1 MGEVASII
9 KAFSCSD
16 CARFVCNKM
25 HLHSNCMHDFCV
37 IDFTTDEIEI
47 PEDENS
53 DIEVEIEGCC
63 IARKHA

>member
-1 MGEVASII
+1 MGEAASLI
-9 KAFSCSD
+9 KAFSCEA
-16 CARFVCNKM
+16 CAKYVLNSCHF
-25 HLHSNCMHDFCV
+25 HSQCMHECCV

-47 PEDENS
+47 EDENS

>member
-9 KAFSCSD
+9 KAFSCEA
-16 CARFVCNKM
+16 CAKYVCNSC
-25 HLHSNCMHDFCV
+25 HFHGECMRTCCK

-47 PEDENS
+47 PLDES
-53 DIEVEIEGCC
+53 DLEIEVEGCC

>member
-9 KAFSCSD
+9 KAFSCEA
-16 CARFVCNKM
+16 CAKYVCNSC
-25 HLHSNCMHDFCV
+25 HFHSECMRTCCE

-47 PEDENS
+47 PLDDS
-53 DIEVEIEGCC
+53 DLEIEVEGCC